1 MIDHTGPA
9 LTSPDH
15 HAWLRL
21 QARGLLDFARKTMVA
36 GRGAGWLTVDG
47 QVDDTQA
54 IHTWITARMVHA
66 FSLGPFLEM
75 RMPGKLRRKDWTR
88 CGPVRCVTASMM
100 GGSHRFR

>member
-66 FSLGPFLEM
+66 FSLVAILGDAHAREIAQEGLDA
-75 RMPGKLRRKDWTR
+75 LRS
-88 CGPVRCVTASMM
+88 G
-100 GGSHRFR
+100 